1 MNNKKIAK
9 LNLPN
14 GKIIELPE
22 ISGSLGPDVIDIT
35 SLYKQADMF
44 TFDPG
49 FTSTGSCKSDITFID
64 GDQGILLHRGYKI
77 EDLAEKSSFLETS
90 YLLMYGELPSKE
102 KKLEFVNSITMHT
115 MLNEQISNFYRG
127 FKDNAHPMAILC
139 GVVGAMA
146 AFYHDSTDINN
157 ANERKIASYRLIAK
171 MPTIA
176 AMAYKFSIGQPFVY
190 PNNSLNYSENFLN
203 MVFSVPAEKYEI
215 NPIFADALDKI
226 LILLADHEQNA
237 STSTVRLAGSSGANP
252 FACIAAGI
260 ASLWGP
266 AHGGA
271 NEAVIKMLNE
281 IESIDN
287 IKKFIDKA
295 KDKKD
300 SFRLMGFGHRVYKN
314 YDPRA
319 RVLQKIAE
327 KVLKEK
333 HLLDNKLFDLAKELE
348 YLALNDDYFKEK
360 KLYPNVDFYS
370 GIILKAIG
378 FPVSLFTVI
387 FAVARTVGWISHWNE
402 MISDQNSKIGRPRQL
417 YTGKPQRE
425 FS

>member
-1 MNNKKIAK
+1 MNNKKTAK

-14 GKIIELPE
+14 GKVIELPVM
-22 ISGSLGPDVIDIT
+22 SGSLGPDVIDIT

-157 ANERKIASYRLIAK
+157 ADERKIASYRLIAK

-226 LILLADHEQNA
+226 LILHADHEQNA

-281 IESIDN
+281 IESIEN

-295 KDKKD
+295 KDRND